1 MRKIM
6 LVLVVLLLAAPAMA
20 VVTVTATDDGT
31 NDGWVTIS
39 YIQTDASA
47 GKRPRAFALDLGVDI
62 GEICEVDTTG
72 CQPFP
77 VYMGTIVIDQNGTV
91 VNPGTP
97 VAPAAAPGSAGP
109 LGSGAVTI
117 EMGSLYD
124 PAAPVP
130 GVTQPLLAGDLI
142 RVKMNKTCALTV
154 IANAPRA
161 TGGVVLEDGTTPGAN
176 PSGCAVGPVLYGGP
190 DYAEWHSASIAKH
203 ASWGNDNQCHGDIDG
218 ASEKFGFDNID
229 VGFNDIPLFVAAF
242 TERDTDPNFDPAAD
256 LDHAGE
262 KFGFDTVRC
271 GFNDIPIFVGYFTVK
286 VGDMPND
293 CQSCQPVSP

>member
-20 VVTVTATDDGT
+20 VVTVTATDDLT

-39 YIQTDASA
+39 YIQTDATA
-47 GKRPRAFALDLGVDI
+47 GKRPRAFGLDLI
-62 GEICEVDTTG
+62 ASAGEICEVDTTG

-77 VYMGTIVIDQNGTV
+77 VYMGTIVIDANGTV

-117 EMGSLYD
+117 EMGSLYSLVPPSGVQ
-124 PAAPVP
+124 PA
-130 GVTQPLLAGDLI
+130 LAGDLI
-142 RVKMNKTCALTV
+142 KVKMNKSCNLSIV
-154 IANAPRA
+154 ANAARA

-176 PSGCAVGPVLYGGP
+176 PSGCAVAVVYGGP
-190 DYAEWHSASIAKH
+190 DYAEWHLLSDPP
-203 ASWGNDNQCHGDIDG
+203 SWGNANQCHGDIDG
-218 ASEKFGFDNID
+218 LDEKYGFGRVD
-229 VGFNDIPLFVAAF
+229 VGPVNDIPLFTSAF
-242 TERDTDPNFDPAAD
+242 LKLPGDPLENFDAD
-256 LDHAGE
+256 LDHADE
-262 KFGFDTVRC
+262 KYGFKYVRV
-271 GFNDIPIFVGYFTVK
+271 GLNDIPVFTTYFLVTSAPINN
-286 VGDMPND
+286 MPDD